1 MQKLTVR
8 EELDSLQQSFNEIQ
22 KEIDFLRAK
31 LEKLDNDDEEEED

>member
-1 MQKLTVR
+1 MRKLTVR

-31 LEKLDNDDEEEED
+31 LEKLDNDDEEED